1 MAVKKLIVKLMM
13 MMTMFVWLNC
23 NTLYIYT
30 CCVIIVIV
38 MMMRVQPNVEELDRS
53 VNELKKVLMDAKLK
67 AKEPSGSAVMGATP
81 PTTSRNV
88 TPDKSSNFSPVVRP
102 DVRRLKSEDE
112 KSDSSFGLVVVVIVL
127 C

>member
-1 MAVKKLIVKLMM
+1 
-13 MMTMFVWLNC
+13 MTL
-23 NTLYIYT
+23 L
-30 CCVIIVIV
+30 
-38 MMMRVQPNVEELDRS
+38 VQPNVEQLDRS
-53 VNELKKVLMDAKLK
+53 VNDLKKLLMDAKLK
-67 AKEPSGSAVMGATP
+67 AKEPSGGAVMGATP

-112 KSDSSFGLVVVVIVL
+112 KSDSSFGLVVVIVH